1 MAEFTSFL
9 GGSLVTGL
17 IVYIIGTK
25 LPDIFS
31 QLITDKL
38 KAKID
43 NDLQKSAQEFEER
56 QRQIIIKN
64 EKSLFDLRQEFEIE
78 YQNIEQDF
86 QIRMEL
92 LKKGFTVLPD
102 LYYLIEE
109 ASAYVDQ
116 VDIETGYK
124 KIKDKYVELKNFI
137 AKNTFFLD
145 TEMYILAKN
154 CENLI
159 NDHFSIVQEL
169 RQAPLDNIESLLE
182 KSEQIKKE
190 KKNSIKLI
198 KIEIRKK
205 LA

>member
-56 QRQIIIKN
+56 QQQIIIKN

-145 TEMYILAKN
+145 TEMYNLAKN

-169 RQAPLDNIESLLE
+169 RQAPLANIESLLE

-198 KIEIRKK
+198 EIEIRKK